1 VEQRD
6 RQEEIMKKLAIVGI
20 VLSGVLMSASMA
32 QAKPVGMSNAEY
44 QALMIRSEGLNQKYG
59 VGQKPQQAIIRSKLE
74 EIGAWAV
81 PSTSTVLVRP
91 RIAAQQAII
100 RGRREELQGLGA
112 VRSRPTVLVRPR
124 VAAQEA
130 ITRGKHGEL
139 EGLGAV
145 PSKPTARDTSAGNGF
160 DWNNA
165 GIGAAFV
172 LGAVL
177 LGLASLVTRRRHHR
191 PIAH

>member
-6 RQEEIMKKLAIVGI
+6 GEEQIMKKLAIVGV
-20 VLSGVLMSASMA
+20 VLSGLLMSASIA

-44 QALMIRSEGLNQKYG
+44 QALMTRSDGLNQKYG
-59 VGQKPQQAIIRSKLE
+59 VGQKSQQAIIRSKLE

-91 RIAAQQAII
+91 R
-100 RGRREELQGLGA
+100 
-112 VRSRPTVLVRPR
+112 

-139 EGLGAV
+139 QGLGAV
-145 PSKPTARDTSAGNGF
+145 PSRPRAGVTSGSDGF

-165 GIGAAFV
+165 GFGAAFV